1 MCRTKHFIKGLK
13 NEMEVEKATAHR
25 KKIQQKGEKTEAKRS
40 KLAIADIVKD
50 NSEGKQVSHR
60 IIVGNIAKNVDYLS
74 LYVISELHL
83 LLRAYSITFKKSS
96 RKEKLV
102 SILKEKIMNANDV
115 HMMVNSGVLTASTS
129 TPSGTG
135 DDALG
140 IGQKRPH
147 NDE

>member
-1 MCRTKHFIKGLK
+1 
-13 NEMEVEKATAHR
+13 MEVEKTKAHR

-60 IIVGNIAKNVDYLS
+60 IIVGNIAKNADYLS

-96 RKEKLV
+96 RKEQLV
-102 SILKEKIMNANDV
+102 SILKEKIMNADV
-115 HMMVNSGVLTASTS
+115 HMIVNSGVFTASTS
-129 TPSGTG
+129 TPSETG

-140 IGQKRPH
+140 IGQKGHIVMSRYIC
-147 NDE
+147 